1 MGRSPVFGVTR
12 GEVSGERE
20 QTSREAY
27 PTGGRSAS
35 EPRPECAWGWAVS
48 EASEMF

>member
-20 QTSREAY
+20 R
-27 PTGGRSAS
+27 GGWDSLEGGPLFANS
-35 EPRPECAWGWAVS
+35 NHD
-48 EASEMF
+48 